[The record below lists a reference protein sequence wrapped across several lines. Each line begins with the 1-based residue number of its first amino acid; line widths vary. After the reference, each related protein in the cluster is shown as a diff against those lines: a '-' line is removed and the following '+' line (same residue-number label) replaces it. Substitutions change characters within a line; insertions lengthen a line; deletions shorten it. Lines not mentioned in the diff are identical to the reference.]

1 MFKFIKSLWWFISKN
16 WYHYIAILIVGLLL
30 PILNLAPA
38 AIVKLLIDAVGKED
52 NITMAFLLWYI
63 ILPYAVTML
72 LIYVVATTKRLLQN
86 RLKIKLYYALQVRYM
101 ENILVQDATFFER
114 FQSGDLLTRAL
125 GDVKSV
131 NFSGGNRL
139 LNIILEFL
147 TVIVTLVAM
156 IWIDPVLAVLCFIPL
171 SFIFIANLI
180 LKRKVKRNWQLV
192 REKSSLMG
200 NVILESITNVR
211 TIRAFSKE
219 EENYQKNLKFSKD
232 TYDVEKANLK
242 INVIF
247 QPMFQSIV
255 AVATIIAYGLGA
267 YFCYLEKIEIP
278 ELAQFILYLNLFQ
291 APLTNIGNMIN
302 NFYQSLISTSS
313 SLLSITLL
321 FES

>member
-52 NITMAFLLWYI
+52 NIKMAFLLWYI

-180 LKRKVKRNWQLV
+180 LKRKVKRNWQI
-192 REKSSLMG
+192 G
-200 NVILESITNVR
+200 
-211 TIRAFSKE
+211 RAH
-219 EENYQKNLKFSKD
+219 
-232 TYDVEKANLK
+232 V
-242 INVIF
+242 
-247 QPMFQSIV
+247 
-255 AVATIIAYGLGA
+255 
-267 YFCYLEKIEIP
+267 
-278 ELAQFILYLNLFQ
+278 
-291 APLTNIGNMIN
+291 
-302 NFYQSLISTSS
+302 
-313 SLLSITLL
+313 
-321 FES
+321 